1 MKGIVKFL
9 GIVGVAVGA
18 AVVTVVALNDEQVRA
33 KVAHAT
39 EQVKHGVQEI
49 VATVAEGVDQVR
61 KEASLNQVEKNQA
74 WVDRAVGSFGHL
86 RYIV

>member
-9 GIVGVAVGA
+9 GIVGVAAGA
-18 AVVTVVALNDEQVRA
+18 AAVTVIALNDEQVRT
-33 KVAHAT
+33 KVVHAT

-49 VATVAEGVDQVR
+49 VATVVEGVDQVR

-74 WVDRAVGSFGHL
+74 WVDEQWEALG
-86 RYIV
+86 I

>member
-33 KVAHAT
+33 KVVHAT

-49 VATVAEGVDQVR
+49 AATVAEGVDQVR

-74 WVDRAVGSFGHL
+74 WVDEQWEALG
-86 RYIV
+86 I

>member
-33 KVAHAT
+33 KVVHAT

-49 VATVAEGVDQVR
+49 AATVVEGVDQVR

-74 WVDRAVGSFGHL
+74 WVDEQWEAL
-86 RYIV
+86 DI

>member
-9 GIVGVAVGA
+9 GIVSVAVGA
-18 AVVTVVALNDEQVRA
+18 AAVTVIALNDEQVRA

-39 EQVKHGVQEI
+39 KQVKHGVQKI

-74 WVDRAVGSFGHL
+74 WVDEQWEALG
-86 RYIV
+86 I

>member
-18 AVVTVVALNDEQVRA
+18 AAVTVIALNDEQVRA
-33 KVAHAT
+33 KVVHAT

-49 VATVAEGVDQVR
+49 VVTVAEGVDQVR

-74 WVDRAVGSFGHL
+74 WVDEQWEALG
-86 RYIV
+86 I

>member
-18 AVVTVVALNDEQVRA
+18 AVVTVIALNDEQVRA
-33 KVAHAT
+33 KVVHAT

-49 VATVAEGVDQVR
+49 AATVVEGVDQVR

-74 WVDRAVGSFGHL
+74 WVDEQWEALG
-86 RYIV
+86 I

>member
-33 KVAHAT
+33 KVVHAT

-49 VATVAEGVDQVR
+49 AATVVEGVDQVR

-74 WVDRAVGSFGHL
+74 LVDEQWEALG
-86 RYIV
+86 I

>member
-9 GIVGVAVGA
+9 GIVSVAVGA

-61 KEASLNQVEKNQA
+61 KEACLNQVEKNQA
-74 WVDRAVGSFGHL
+74 WVDEQWEALG
-86 RYIV
+86 I

>member
-18 AVVTVVALNDEQVRA
+18 AAVTVIALNDEQVRA
-33 KVAHAT
+33 KVVHAT

-49 VATVAEGVDQVR
+49 VATVVEGVDQVR

-74 WVDRAVGSFGHL
+74 WVDEQWEALG
-86 RYIV
+86 I

>member
-33 KVAHAT
+33 TVVHAT

-49 VATVAEGVDQVR
+49 AATVVEGVDQVR

-74 WVDRAVGSFGHL
+74 WVDEQWEALG
-86 RYIV
+86 I

>member
-18 AVVTVVALNDEQVRA
+18 AAVTAIALNDEQVRT

-39 EQVKHGVQEI
+39 EQVKLSVQEI

-74 WVDRAVGSFGHL
+74 WVDEQWEALG
-86 RYIV
+86 I

>member
-18 AVVTVVALNDEQVRA
+18 AAVTAIALNDEQVRT

-49 VATVAEGVDQVR
+49 VATVAECVDQVS

-74 WVDRAVGSFGHL
+74 WVDEQWEALG
-86 RYIV
+86 I

>member
-18 AVVTVVALNDEQVRA
+18 AVVTVIALNDEQVRA
-33 KVAHAT
+33 KVTHAT

-49 VATVAEGVDQVR
+49 AATVAEGVDQVR

-74 WVDRAVGSFGHL
+74 WVDEQWEALG
-86 RYIV
+86 I

>member
-33 KVAHAT
+33 KVVHAT

-49 VATVAEGVDQVR
+49 AATVVEGVDQVR

-74 WVDRAVGSFGHL
+74 WVDEQWEALG
-86 RYIV
+86 I

>member
-33 KVAHAT
+33 KVVHAT

-49 VATVAEGVDQVR
+49 AATVAEGVDQVR

-74 WVDRAVGSFGHL
+74 WVDEQWEAL
-86 RYIV
+86 DI

>member
-18 AVVTVVALNDEQVRA
+18 AAVTVIALNDEQVHA
-33 KVAHAT
+33 K
-39 EQVKHGVQEI
+39 
-49 VATVAEGVDQVR
+49 GVDQVR

-74 WVDRAVGSFGHL
+74 WVDEQWEALG
-86 RYIV
+86 I

>member
-18 AVVTVVALNDEQVRA
+18 AAVTAIALNDEQVRT
-33 KVAHAT
+33 KVTHAT
-39 EQVKHGVQEI
+39 EQVKHSVQEI

-74 WVDRAVGSFGHL
+74 WVDEQWEALG
-86 RYIV
+86 I

>member
-9 GIVGVAVGA
+9 SIVGVAVGA

-33 KVAHAT
+33 KVVHAT

-49 VATVAEGVDQVR
+49 AATVVEGVDQVR

-74 WVDRAVGSFGHL
+74 WVDEQWEALG
-86 RYIV
+86 I

>member
-18 AVVTVVALNDEQVRA
+18 AAVTVIALNDEKVRA
-33 KVAHAT
+33 KVVHAT

-74 WVDRAVGSFGHL
+74 WVDEQWEALG
-86 RYIV
+86 I

>member
-9 GIVGVAVGA
+9 GIVGVAIGA
-18 AVVTVVALNDEQVRA
+18 AAVTAIALNDEQVRT

-39 EQVKHGVQEI
+39 EQVKHSVQEI

-74 WVDRAVGSFGHL
+74 WVDEQWEALG
-86 RYIV
+86 I